1 MGIYVSTTPDG
12 DSYPSNGLVID
23 ALKAHINGI
32 DTDTCEAGEEDSFHH
47 GILEALIKQEDPR
60 RNSMESYPSTTADGD
75 SYPSNGLVIDA
86 LKTHISGIDT
96 DTCEAGEE
104 DSFFVADLDDVY
116 RQHLRWKKNLK
127 RVTPYY
133 AVKCNPDPGV
143 LRLLAALGIG
153 FDCASKNEIEQ
164 ILKLG
169 VDPSKIIYAN
179 PCKTKSYIRYARQ
192 EGVKQTTFDS
202 VDELYKIKALYPDA
216 ELFLRISTDDASSLC
231 SFSVKFG
238 ASHACTRKLLQLAK
252 QLNLNVVGV
261 SFHVGSGAKC
271 SSAFLKAV
279 QDSRNVFNEAAGLG
293 YDLKILDIGGG
304 FLEDGT
310 FEKMACV
317 LNAALDRYFPA
328 DVHIIGEP
336 GHYYVSAA
344 FTLACNIIAR
354 KESSDGSYM
363 LYLNDGVYGSF
374 LNHLLDRERY
384 DARVLFAKNDGEGK
398 GLTKTKYSIWGP
410 TLDGIDLIAQNLVFV
425 RDLRVG
431 DWLYFKSMG
440 AYTMSCSTNFNGFS
454 GSHKV
459 LYVFNEPAVSALLGR
474 QRIKT

>member
-1 MGIYVSTTPDG
+1 M
-12 DSYPSNGLVID
+12 
-23 ALKAHINGI
+23 
-32 DTDTCEAGEEDSFHH
+32 
-47 GILEALIKQEDPR
+47 
-60 RNSMESYPSTTADGD
+60 
-75 SYPSNGLVIDA
+75 
-86 LKTHISGIDT
+86 
-96 DTCEAGEE
+96 
-104 DSFFVADLDDVY
+104 
-116 RQHLRWKKNLK
+116 
-127 RVTPYY
+127 
-133 AVKCNPDPGV
+133 
-143 LRLLAALGIG
+143 LAALGTG
-153 FDCASKNEIEQ
+153 FDCASKTEIEQ

-169 VDPSKIIYAN
+169 VNPSRIIYAN

-202 VDELYKIKALYPDA
+202 VDELYKTKALFPDA
-216 ELFLRISTDDASSLC
+216 ELFLRISTDDESSLC

-238 ASHACTRKLLQLAK
+238 ASQACTMELLQLAK
-252 QLNLNVVGV
+252 QLDLNVVGV
-261 SFHVGSGAKC
+261 SFHVGSGAK
-271 SSAFLKAV
+271 SPLAFLKAV
-279 QDSRNVFNEAAGLG
+279 QDSRKVFNEAAELG

-304 FLEDGT
+304 FLEDST

-317 LNAALDRYFPA
+317 LSAALDRYFPT

-354 KESSDGSYM
+354 KESNDDSYM

-384 DARVLFAKNDGEGK
+384 DARVLYAKNDGEQ

-410 TLDGIDLIAQNLVFV
+410 TLDGIDLISQNLVLL

-431 DWLYFKSMG
+431 DWLYFQSMG

-454 GSHKV
+454 GSRKV

-474 QRIKT
+474 QRVNPQTSLAARW